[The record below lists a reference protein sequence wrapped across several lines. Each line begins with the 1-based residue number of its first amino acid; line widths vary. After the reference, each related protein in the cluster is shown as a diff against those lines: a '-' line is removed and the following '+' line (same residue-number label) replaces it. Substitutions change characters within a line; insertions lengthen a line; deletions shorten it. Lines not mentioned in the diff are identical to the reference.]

1 MRVHIAG
8 EDQVRRFGL
17 NDPPGLA
24 TGFGLRNIVLP
35 RTWTMSRDLMI
46 DLMTARLTR
55 KPIVVFVVVVAVV
68 NS

>member
-1 MRVHIAG
+1 M
-8 EDQVRRFGL
+8 L
-17 NDPPGLA
+17 NFDFSMKSYCLD
-24 TGFGLRNIVLP
+24 LE